1 MNIINTFVHS
11 ELFFYALIVLFAIVL
26 IIFGV
31 VVYIECRKL
40 KISEEQL
47 GVEQTDAPAPKKE
60 TVEKV
65 ESTPKQEEPIEIL
78 QPQEEV
84 IPETLSQEPEQKIE
98 NTSSL
103 EIERLLAR
111 MKEDLKNE
119 ETNPERFEREQEEQ
133 AIISYE
139 ELVQAVKNQENMDID
154 SQTPISNRELEKQIE
169 KMKQHEKEQ
178 EEKKSGFHTSQ
189 FISPVY
195 GVQREKKQIPDLKKE
210 LNQFQHEFQFDMEDM
225 NQLEKKEPEFSKIEE
240 HVDLNGNDEVNKNVE
255 FLDSL
260 KEFRKNL
267 E

>member
-26 IIFGV
+26 IIFGI

-40 KISEEQL
+40 KMNEEQL
-47 GVEQTDAPAPKKE
+47 GVEKPKDVSKPK
-60 TVEKV
+60 VEKV
-65 ESTPKQEEPIEIL
+65 EKEKIEPQREEEIEIL
-78 QPQEEV
+78 QPKEEV
-84 IPETLSQEPEQKIE
+84 AKIEEKEVEQKLE

-119 ETNPERFEREQEEQ
+119 ESNPERFEREQEEQ

-139 ELVQAVKNQENMDID
+139 ELVRAVKNQENMDID
-154 SQTPISNRELEKQIE
+154 SQTPISNRELEKQVE
-169 KMKQHEKEQ
+169 KMRQQEKIE

-195 GVQREKKQIPDLKKE
+195 GVQKEKKQIPDLKKE
-210 LNQFQHEFQFDMEDM
+210 LNQFQHEFQFDMENINKPED
-225 NQLEKKEPEFSKIEE
+225 KEPEFSQIEE
-240 HVDLNGNDEVNKNVE
+240 HVDTNTSDEVNKNLE

>member
-11 ELFFYALIVLFAIVL
+11 ELFFYALIVLFVIVL
-26 IIFGV
+26 IIFGI

-40 KISEEQL
+40 KMNEEQL
-47 GVEQTDAPAPKKE
+47 GVEKPKDGSKPKA
-60 TVEKV
+60 EKV
-65 ESTPKQEEPIEIL
+65 VQEKIEPQREEEIEIL
-78 QPQEEV
+78 QPKEEV
-84 IPETLSQEPEQKIE
+84 TKIEEKEVEQKLE

-111 MKEDLKNE
+111 MQEDLKNE
-119 ETNPERFEREQEEQ
+119 ESNPERFEREQEEQ

-139 ELVQAVKNQENMDID
+139 ELVRAVKNQENMDID
-154 SQTPISNRELEKQIE
+154 SQTPISNRELEKQME
-169 KMKQHEKEQ
+169 KMRQQEKIE

-195 GVQREKKQIPDLKKE
+195 GVQKEKKQIPDLKKE
-210 LNQFQHEFQFDMEDM
+210 LNQFQHEFQFDMENINKPED
-225 NQLEKKEPEFSKIEE
+225 KELEFSQIKE
-240 HVDLNGNDEVNKNVE
+240 HVDTNTSDEVNKNLE

>member
-11 ELFFYALIVLFAIVL
+11 ELFFYALIVLFVIVL
-26 IIFGV
+26 IIFGI

-40 KISEEQL
+40 KINEEQL
-47 GVEQTDAPAPKKE
+47 GVEKPQETPKPKI
-60 TVEKV
+60 EKV
-65 ESTPKQEEPIEIL
+65 EKEKIEPKHEEEIEVL
-78 QPQEEV
+78 QPQEE
-84 IPETLSQEPEQKIE
+84 ITKIETKEPEQKLE

-119 ETNPERFEREQEEQ
+119 ESNPERFEREQEEQ

-195 GVQREKKQIPDLKKE
+195 GVQKEKKQVPDLKKE
-210 LNQFQHEFQFDMEDM
+210 FNQFQHEFQFDIEDM
-225 NQLEKKEPEFSKIEE
+225 NKPEKRESEFSKIEE
-240 HVDLNGNDEVNKNVE
+240 HVDTNTSDEVNKNVE

>member
-11 ELFFYALIVLFAIVL
+11 ELFFYALIVLFVIVL
-26 IIFGV
+26 IIFGI

-40 KISEEQL
+40 KINEEQL
-47 GVEQTDAPAPKKE
+47 GVEKPQE
-60 TVEKV
+60 TSKTKIEKV
-65 ESTPKQEEPIEIL
+65 EKEKIEPKHKEEIEVL
-78 QPQEEV
+78 QPQEE
-84 IPETLSQEPEQKIE
+84 ITKIETKEPEQKLE

-119 ETNPERFEREQEEQ
+119 ESNPERFEREQEEQ

-195 GVQREKKQIPDLKKE
+195 GVQKEKKQVPDLKKE
-210 LNQFQHEFQFDMEDM
+210 LNQFQHEFQFDIEDI
-225 NQLEKKEPEFSKIEE
+225 NRSEKKESEFSKIEE
-240 HVDLNGNDEVNKNVE
+240 HVDTNTSDEVNKNVE